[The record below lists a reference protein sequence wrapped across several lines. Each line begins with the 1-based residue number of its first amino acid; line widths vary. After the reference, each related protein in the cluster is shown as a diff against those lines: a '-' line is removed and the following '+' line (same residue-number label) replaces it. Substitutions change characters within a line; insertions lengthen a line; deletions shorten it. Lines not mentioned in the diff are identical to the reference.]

1 MSAATDPTIWIGD
14 VDTLEYDDVNGLTQ
28 APVDFN
34 GARVRVIRYAAGT
47 KIAMH
52 KHTKKTLKV
61 ILRGKMSFEG
71 IDGPLGEVSERGMYV
86 CGIGFYRADVLED
99 TVMLL
104 VEEPGSERVGFDA

>member
-14 VDTLEYDDVNGLTQ
+14 VDALDYEDVNGLTQ
-28 APVDFN
+28 APVDFQ

-52 KHTKKTLKV
+52 RHTKKTLKV

-71 IDGPLGEVSERGMYV
+71 VDGPLGEVSERGMYL
-86 CGIGFYRADVLED
+86 CSTGLYRADVLED
-99 TVMLL
+99 TIMLL
-104 VEEPGSERVGFDA
+104 VEEPDSERVAFEG